1 MLWVLIAFQ
10 MVNGTLQMKHL
21 GVFENRENCYY
32 ALHEVE
38 PAFNEM
44 QQLVCLPNQVLKEL

>member
-1 MLWVLIAFQ
+1 

-32 ALHEVE
+32 ALNEVE

-44 QQLVCLPNQVLKEL
+44 QQLVCLPNQVIKEL